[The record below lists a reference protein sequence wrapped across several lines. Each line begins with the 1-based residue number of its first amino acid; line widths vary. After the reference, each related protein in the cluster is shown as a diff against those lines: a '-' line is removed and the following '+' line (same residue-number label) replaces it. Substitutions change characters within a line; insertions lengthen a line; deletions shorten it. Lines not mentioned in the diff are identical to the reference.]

1 MYVCVC
7 DLRRFLSSLREKVDQ
22 TGRGQQ
28 ARLTNIEKVIPV
40 FGN

>member
-7 DLRRFLSSLREKVDQ
+7 DLRRFLSSLREKVN
-22 TGRGQQ
+22 Q
-28 ARLTNIEKVIPV
+28 ARLTNIERVIQV